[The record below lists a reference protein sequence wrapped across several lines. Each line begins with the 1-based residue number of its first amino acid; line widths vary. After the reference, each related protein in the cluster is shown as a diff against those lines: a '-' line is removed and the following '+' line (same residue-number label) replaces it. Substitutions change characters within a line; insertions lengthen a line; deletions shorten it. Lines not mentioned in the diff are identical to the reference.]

1 MKTIDNYFKEQTDKL
16 TFIELKENSFV
27 ELKGYIIKDRIPL
40 PILTEGL
47 IKGIK
52 EGDYNEEIRIKDIVE
67 GIIYT
72 IGTDTKFPYVKEYK
86 EILYAY
92 DEKIVDYIF
101 LKGVKDLENEKF
113 DDGCIKLRAVLVL
126 EPKNTNTL
134 FNYGLGIEALAKK
147 FLESEDEKGEV
158 FLNYST
164 NLFESIL
171 DIDKENP
178 LAYYK
183 LGYHYLYEEQYLKA
197 SLTWKKFI
205 GLSKDEVLIQEIRIE
220 IEKIDEDVIFE
231 TGLTY
236 LIYNDYEKSLNSL
249 LMLMPKYKDNW
260 NLNFSIARCYIGLEL
275 YDLAIQ
281 YISEAIELNK
291 ENPDLYNELGIIYYN
306 NGDVIKAIEIF
317 TDGIN
322 SCTKDLKLF
331 FNRSM
336 SYVLINEYEKALV
349 DIDEA
354 YALEPSE
361 DIKVQKQNLENIVKS
376 L

>member
-1 MKTIDNYFKEQTDKL
+1 MKTIDKYFKEKTDKL

-27 ELKGYIIKDRIPL
+27 ELKGYIIKDEIPL

-47 IKGIK
+47 VKGIK
-52 EGDYNEEIRIKDIVE
+52 EGDYNEEIRIKDIIE

-72 IGTDTKFPYVKEYK
+72 IGTDTEFPYINEYK

-92 DEKIVDYIF
+92 EENIVDYIF
-101 LKGVKDLENEKF
+101 YKGIKDLENEKY
-113 DDGCIKLRAVLVL
+113 DDGCIKLRALLVL
-126 EPKNTNTL
+126 GPKNTNTL

-147 FLESEDEKGEV
+147 FIELENKNGED

-171 DIDKENP
+171 NIDQEFP
-178 LAYYK
+178 LAHYK
-183 LGYHYLYEEQYLKA
+183 LGYHYLYLEQYLKA

-205 GLSKDEVLIQEIRIE
+205 GLSKDEVLVQEIRNE
-220 IEKIDEDVIFE
+220 IEKIDEDVIYE

-236 LIYNDYEKSLNSL
+236 LIYNDYEKSLDL
-249 LMLMPKYKDNW
+249 LLKLMPKYKDDW
-260 NLNFSIARCYIGLEL
+260 NLNFSIGRCYTGLEL
-275 YDLAIQ
+275 YDLAIE

-291 ENPDLYNELGIIYYN
+291 EEPNLYNELGIIYYN
-306 NGDVIKAIEIF
+306 NGDVIKAIEVF
-317 TDGIN
+317 TDGID
-322 SCTKDLKLF
+322 SCPKDLKLF

-336 SYVLINEYEKALV
+336 SYILINEYENALE
-349 DIDEA
+349 DINEA
-354 YALEPSE
+354 YAIEPNE
-361 DIKVQKQNLENIVKS
+361 EIKVQKENLENIVNS